1 MPFERSEMQPIV
13 YDPPPQL
20 PTLDLRRIEGN
31 ALPAFPT
38 GPAAPFDIPPE
49 VMAAMAA
56 MDLAPPF
63 VPPAQSRATRF
74 INLRGRGSHRGA
86 LVATF
91 GGIDRMVVFESL
103 LELHC
108 LRMLLTDLSVVDI
121 WDQPPLIKY
130 RNIDGERTDHTLDY
144 RAEYAG
150 GRLVGFAVK
159 PWKKVYDEDGK
170 PTKFARNMARVRAA
184 VGHEIRIVTERAFS
198 RVQVQDAQ
206 IMYTWSRE
214 NDPHA
219 DAVVR
224 EIIATLRGTFPLRTI
239 QDLSGLGGRAYGAI
253 VRAFRDGLLVKA
265 EHKRLDLDTLLQ
277 VVRHDH

>member
-1 MPFERSEMQPIV
+1 MQPIV
-13 YDPPPQL
+13 YDPPPK
-20 PTLDLRRIEGN
+20 PPKLDLRFIEGN

-38 GPAAPFDIPPE
+38 CPAAPIDTPAE
-49 VMAAMAA
+49 VVAAMAA
-56 MDLAPPF
+56 MGLAPPF

-108 LRMLLTDLSVVDI
+108 LRMLLTDRWVIDI
-121 WDQPPLIKY
+121 WDQPPLFEY
-130 RNIDGERTDHTLDY
+130 RNIAGKWTHHTLDY
-144 RAEYAG
+144 RAEYQD
-150 GRLVGFAVK
+150 GRFIGFAVK
-159 PWKKVYDEDGK
+159 PWNKVFDQEGN
-170 PTKFARNMARVRAA
+170 PTEFARNMARVRAVA
-184 VGHEIRIVTERAFS
+184 GHEIRIVTERSFS

-206 IMYTWSRE
+206 IMYTWSRQV
-214 NDPHA
+214 DPTA

-224 EIIATLRGTFPLRTI
+224 EIIPTLHGTFPLRTI

-253 VRAFRDGLLVKA
+253 VRAFRDGLLVKS
-265 EHKRLDLDTLLQ
+265 EHKRLALDTLLQ
-277 VVRHDH
+277 GARHDH